1 MASGWR
7 EGIQWEDPSSMAT
20 RDDYIVHDGRRYVK
34 PYFFQFVAHVS
45 PAPRPSPLPPRA
57 TTLHRTALP
66 LPHPST
72 CMCIIASACYAVCRH
87 AEEAVREGRIQVD
100 GRNVAPDYAVRQSQT
115 MTHYVHR
122 HEPWVDAA
130 AVEVL
135 HESDTVLVV
144 CKPSSMPVH
153 PCGQYRKNTVLSVL
167 QAFHG
172 YGQLFPIHRLDRSV
186 SGLLILA
193 KSAAAAETFR
203 LQMMSGQIHKQYIAR
218 VTGTFPPNPVE
229 VSAPVVYDARMGV
242 SRVVTTPAPP
252 PDTEQHPTALQPM
265 CDKESVGQEGTVV
278 ETDGGEQKEKAGKCD
293 GEEKAARPRKARD
306 VRREKAMAK
315 RQARVQAKGA
325 AGAGGGGAEDD
336 KEKAAVTVF
345 ERQAVAGDG
354 TCSIVRCSPRTGR
367 THQIRVHLQHVGHP
381 VANDDL
387 YLPPPPHVPP
397 ALQPLPSTRA
407 TSSSWPSTASLP
419 VKLVTTL
426 ASHAAAAAAAA
437 AADCKDEDN
446 CRSGDGASEAE
457 VKGSS
462 RGTHTTDGRDALQES
477 GGVEG
482 RVSEKEGGLLGRHGG
497 SKGGNCSASDDLGA
511 VRMCGEG
518 KRACKAAR
526 VQQDV
531 CNGAAPSPGRVH
543 THLGAE
549 GGGEARD
556 QERECGLGAQGAPS
570 CGDEDGAAGAT
581 VGSHTARGVAKE
593 EGIATNSILNEGATE
608 GGVKEAEGKGGAV
621 EAVEEQAEGN
631 AAAAPLL
638 SAAAVPC
645 IPQHLT
651 DPLCPHCPLIPAE
664 GVQVEQHLWLHCCRY
679 SGPDWCFE
687 CPMPPWAHL

>member
-7 EGIQWEDPSSMAT
+7 EGIQWEDPSSMAS

-34 PYFFQFVAHVS
+34 PYFFQFVAHVKQRWHGRRIAELFAS
-45 PAPRPSPLPPRA
+45 EFRQRPLQ
-57 TTLHRTALP
+57 
-66 LPHPST
+66 
-72 CMCIIASACYAVCRH
+72 YY
-87 AEEAVREGRIQVD
+87 EEAVRVGRIQVD
-100 GRNVAPDYAVRQSQT
+100 GRNVAPDYVVRQSQT

-130 AVEVL
+130 QVEVL
-135 HESDTVLVV
+135 QESDTVLVV

-218 VTGTFPPNPVE
+218 VTGTFPPNTVE
-229 VSAPVVYDARMGV
+229 VCAPVVYDARMGV
-242 SRVVTTPAPP
+242 SRTVTTPAPP
-252 PDTEQHPTALQPM
+252 PQPDQHPTALQPI
-265 CDKESVGQEGTVV
+265 CDKESAGHERKV
-278 ETDGGEQKEKAGKCD
+278 EERDGGEQKEKVGKCD
-293 GEEKAARPRKARD
+293 GEEKEARPIKARD
-306 VRREKAMAK
+306 VRRAKAMAK

-325 AGAGGGGAEDD
+325 GGGGGEGAEDD

-381 VANDDL
+381 VGNDDL
-387 YLPPPPHVPP
+387 YLPSPPHAPTAP
-397 ALQPLPSTRA
+397 QPLPSTRA
-407 TSSSWPSTASLP
+407 TSSSSPSTALSSLP
-419 VKLVTTL
+419 DKLVTTPG
-426 ASHAAAAAAAA
+426 SHAAAAH
-437 AADCKDEDN
+437 CKDDDN
-446 CRSGDGASEAE
+446 RRSGDGASDAE

-462 RGTHTTDGRDALQES
+462 RGTHRTDGRDVLQEP
-477 GGVEG
+477 GGDEG
-482 RVSEKEGGLLGRHGG
+482 RVSEREGSPLGVHGG
-497 SKGGNCSASDDLGA
+497 SKAGNCSASDDLGA

-518 KRACKAAR
+518 ERACKAAR
-526 VQQDV
+526 VQQNECD
-531 CNGAAPSPGRVH
+531 GAAPSPGRLNM
-543 THLGAE
+543 HLGGE
-549 GGGEARD
+549 EGGEAKE
-556 QERECGLGAQGAPS
+556 QERGSSLGAQGAPS

-581 VGSHTARGVAKE
+581 GGSCTVRGVIKE
-593 EGIATNSILNEGATE
+593 EGIGANAIESVLNEGVTE
-608 GGVKEAEGKGGAV
+608 GGVKEAEDKGGAV
-621 EAVEEQAEGN
+621 EAAVEEQAEG
-631 AAAAPLL
+631 
-638 SAAAVPC
+638 SAAAVPHPSPAALPSM
-645 IPQHLT
+645 PQHLT

-687 CPMPPWAHL
+687 CPMPPWALL